1 MATKQRTLGKTNLFP
16 NWERKERVYI
26 WAGDATPVSES
37 LQSRHTKY
45 NELQYFDEEM
55 GYPRSLRYVTNQ
67 TTFFEDEQVEPYVLG
82 SIVFEDGK
90 LTVKANNTVLQQFLA
105 IHPHNKENGGYK
117 FYEYDADKAARQD
130 LKKEELAFEA
140 MDTFFNMDFSDL
152 EPIARVIIGNSVD
165 RLTSGEVKRDLLIKV
180 KQDPKGFLELANNSD
195 IKMKN
200 LTLRLIDANI
210 IKFKDDNVTVVWAKN
225 GKEIVKVP
233 FSASPIDMFSKY
245 LKTDEGLL
253 LQEGLVAKLG

>member
-1 MATKQRTLGKTNLFP
+1 MATKQRVSDKTVLFP
-16 NWERKERVYI
+16 DWERKERVYI

-37 LQSRHTKY
+37 LQSRHTRF
-45 NELQYFDEEM
+45 NELQYFDEDA

-90 LTVKANNTVLQQFLA
+90 FTVPANQTILQQFLA
-105 IHPHNKENGGYK
+105 IHPHNTENGGHK
-117 FYEYDADKAARQD
+117 FYEYDANAAALKD
-130 LKKEELAFEA
+130 LVKEEMAFEA
-140 MDTFFNMDFSDL
+140 METFFNMGIEDL
-152 EPIARVIIGNSVD
+152 EPIARVMIGSID
-165 RLTSGEVKRDLLIKV
+165 RLSSGELKRDLLIKV
-180 KQDPKGFLELANNSD
+180 KQDPQEFLNLANNSD

-210 IKFKDDNVTVVWAKN
+210 IKFKDDNVTVTWAKN
-225 GKEIVKVP
+225 GKEIVKIP
-233 FSASPIDMFSKY
+233 FSANPIDMFSKY

-253 LQEGLVAKLG
+253 LQEGLLAKLG